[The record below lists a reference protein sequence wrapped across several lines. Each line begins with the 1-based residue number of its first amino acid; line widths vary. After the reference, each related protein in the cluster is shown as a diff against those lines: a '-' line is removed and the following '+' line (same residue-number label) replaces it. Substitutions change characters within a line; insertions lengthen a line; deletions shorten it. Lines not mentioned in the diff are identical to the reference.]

1 MSNFSDKECKKVT
14 EDDEAFIAGGTD
26 HIGSA
31 LYGGGGGGEGRL
43 ELSSGAI
50 VKGVQGSCYDL
61 DTILEIE

>member
-1 MSNFSDKECKKVT
+1 MT